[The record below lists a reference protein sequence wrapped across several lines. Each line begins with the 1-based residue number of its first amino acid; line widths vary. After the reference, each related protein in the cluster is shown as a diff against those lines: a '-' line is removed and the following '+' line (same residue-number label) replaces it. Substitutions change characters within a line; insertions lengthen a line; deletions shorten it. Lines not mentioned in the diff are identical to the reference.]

1 MNDEELIPVG
11 CIPPALY
18 RNGGLCPGSRGS
30 LYRGVCVWGR
40 LCSGALYPG
49 TNPPRP
55 LSPCEKNDWH
65 TLVKTLPCP
74 KLYLR
79 VLTTTQVAD
88 TGFSWV
94 WRCQPPNLLF
104 LKFLPKTTWKLK
116 NLYLKGGPHLGSDDY
131 LLHATSVSSHAMNI
145 SPFCINQVTRH

>member
-1 MNDEELIPVG
+1 MNEQELIPVG
-11 CIPPALY
+11 CLPPALY
-18 RNGGLCPGSRGS
+18 RKGGLCPGSRGVS
-30 LYRGVCVWGR
+30 VQRG
-40 LCSGALYPG
+40 LCLGGVSVQGALCPG
-49 TNPPRP
+49 TPPETP
-55 LSPCEKNDWH
+55 SPCDQNDWH

-74 KLYLR
+74 KLYFR

-94 WRCQPPNLLF
+94 WGCQPPNLLF